1 MENKKYVSLWCKKKK
16 KSNDFVTVQVIWNS
30 GIAVYF
36 RYKHKNKKQ
45 VNNKIISSQESNR
58 VENSQHRNNYL
69 R

>member
-45 VNNKIISSQESNR
+45 VNNKIISS
-58 VENSQHRNNYL
+58 
-69 R
+69 